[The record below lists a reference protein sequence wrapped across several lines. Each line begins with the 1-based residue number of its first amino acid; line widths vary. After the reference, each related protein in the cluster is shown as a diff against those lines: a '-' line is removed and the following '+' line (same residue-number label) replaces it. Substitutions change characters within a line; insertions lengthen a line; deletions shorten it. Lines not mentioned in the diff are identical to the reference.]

1 MKLLRQQDKF
11 IIVNFR
17 LVLCH
22 HSPAARRHSIA
33 FELRLHFFPRSKGR
47 WNVSLNFRINH
58 CMTIRDTNNFFCQQ
72 RRSGSKNINNIFE
85 LHSVLILHMKAVSL
99 PKSTVFF
106 FTEVRLP
113 SYSLQSNLQS
123 CSASPQQAGT
133 KAAIPSFHESVSAT
147 RKDDDFHRQ

>member
-1 MKLLRQQDKF
+1 
-11 IIVNFR
+11 
-17 LVLCH
+17 
-22 HSPAARRHSIA
+22 
-33 FELRLHFFPRSKGR
+33 
-47 WNVSLNFRINH
+47 
-58 CMTIRDTNNFFCQQ
+58 
-72 RRSGSKNINNIFE
+72 
-85 LHSVLILHMKAVSL
+85 MKAVSL